1 MWRREFHLSKEMYK
15 YEATIRRWVDGD
27 TVDVDIDLG
36 FGIIFHN
43 QRIRLYGIDAYE
55 SRTRDLEEK
64 RKGLAAKEFVN
75 EVAPVGSKVTLVTY
89 KESKGKYG
97 RILGEI
103 FIDGDTNLNKVLTE
117 KGHAVRYEI

>member
-75 EVAPVGSKVTLVTY
+75 EMAPVGSKVTLITY
-89 KESKGKYG
+89 KEGKYG

>member
-1 MWRREFHLSKEMYK
+1 MSPREFHLSKEMYK
-15 YEATIRRWVDGD
+15 YEATVRRWVDGD

-75 EVAPVGSKVTLVTY
+75 EMAPVGSKVTLITY
-89 KESKGKYG
+89 KEGKYG

-103 FIDGDTNLNKVLTE
+103 FIDGDTNLNKMLTE

>member
-1 MWRREFHLSKEMYK
+1 MYK
-15 YEATIRRWVDGD
+15 YEATVRRWVDGD

-55 SRTRDLEEK
+55 SRTRDLDEK
-64 RKGLAAKEFVN
+64 EKGLAATAFVN
-75 EVAPVGSKVTLVTY
+75 EMAPVGSKVTLITY
-89 KESKGKYG
+89 KEGKYG

-103 FIDGDTNLNKVLTE
+103 FIDGDTNLNMLLTE
-117 KGHAVRYEI
+117 KGHAERYEI

>member
-43 QRIRLYGIDAYE
+43 QRVRLYGIDAYE

-75 EVAPVGSKVTLVTY
+75 EMAPVGSKVTLITY
-89 KESKGKYG
+89 KEGKYG

>member
-27 TVDVDIDLG
+27 TVDVDIDRG

-75 EVAPVGSKVTLVTY
+75 EMAPVGSRVTLITY
-89 KESKGKYG
+89 KEGKYG

>member
-1 MWRREFHLSKEMYK
+1 MYN
-15 YEATIRRWVDGD
+15 YEATVRRWVDGD

-64 RKGLAAKEFVN
+64 SKGLAAKEFVN

-89 KESKGKYG
+89 KEGKYG
-97 RILGEI
+97 RILAEV
-103 FIDGDTNLNKVLTE
+103 FLENQVNLNSLLTE
-117 KGHAVRYEI
+117 VGHAERYEK

>member
-1 MWRREFHLSKEMYK
+1 MSPREFHLSKEMYK
-15 YEATIRRWVDGD
+15 YEATVRRWVDGD

-64 RKGLAAKEFVN
+64 EKGLAATAFVN
-75 EVAPVGSKVTLVTY
+75 EMAPVGSKITIVTY
-89 KESKGKYG
+89 KTGKYG
-97 RILGEI
+97 RILAEI
-103 FIDGDTNLNKVLTE
+103 FLDDYTNLNKLLTE
-117 KGHAVRYEI
+117 KGHAERYEI